1 MSAETRQAGKNIL
14 HRNKSPPQTIQKQ
27 QSALV
32 SFILTRH
39 RSVTL
44 TQPRLTSEHWQESLV
59 SVFYHMYKIRLP
71 DWLHVYRVQ
80 VLHKQLFSF
89 PWPTKPAQPNAASSC
104 TLMTLHWSLVSAEV
118 TAVELRKSW
127 PQPHCLK
134 NTSSSSVWVHDR
146 RCYLDV
152 K

>member
-14 HRNKSPPQTIQKQ
+14 HRNKSPPQTVQKQ

-59 SVFYHMYKIRLP
+59 SIFYHMYKIRLP

-104 TLMTLHWSLVSAEV
+104 TLMTLHWSYQQRWRQWSWGSPDHNPTAWKTLPLPLCECTTEGV
-118 TAVELRKSW
+118 TW
-127 PQPHCLK
+127 M
-134 NTSSSSVWVHDR
+134 
-146 RCYLDV
+146 
-152 K
+152 